1 MSTLANQNFEVRSMA
16 DFAEE
21 AYLNYSMYVIMDR
34 ALPYIGDGL
43 KPVQRRIIYA
53 MSELGLNAASKHK
66 KSARTVGDVLGKYH
80 PHGDIACYKAMV
92 LMAQPFS
99 YRYPLVDGQGNFGSL
114 DNPKSF
120 AAMRYTESKLS
131 KYAEVLL
138 KELGE
143 GTVDWMPNFD
153 GSMDEPSLLPARL
166 PNILL
171 NGGTG
176 IAVGMATDIPPHNLK
191 EVAKGVCAL
200 LDTPEMSLKALT
212 KIIPAPDYPTGGE
225 IITPKEELLKIYEK
239 GRGSIRVRARYHVEN
254 GEIVI
259 HELPYQVSGE
269 KIQLD
274 IANQMQA
281 KKLPMIEDIRDE
293 SDHDEPVRIVLIPRS
308 NRVDV
313 EMVMNHLFATTDLE
327 KSFRV
332 NLNMIGLDLKPKVKS
347 LLEILMEWI
356 EFRRN
361 TVIKRLT
368 FHKNRIEKRL
378 HLLEGLLI
386 AFLNLDEV
394 IRIIRFEEAPKETL
408 MEAFELTETQAEYIL
423 ETRLRQLARLE
434 EMKLKGEEA
443 ELRAKLNDILD
454 HLNDPEKINALIKKE
469 VTEDAEKYGD
479 ERRSQIVEREAAE
492 AIDESA
498 LVSSEPVMVVLS
510 KMGWIRAAKSLDID
524 PEGLNYK
531 TGDSY
536 LTSCIG
542 RNNQQLVLFDN
553 TGRSFSTTTHT
564 LPTARSTGEP
574 ITTRITLE
582 DKARI
587 EQLILDKEESHY
599 LLSATNGYGFVVK
612 YSDLLTR
619 QKAGKSVVNLNDG
632 GKLLSPRKVEDLEHQ
647 YVMAISETGRVLV
660 VKISEIPL
668 LARGKGNQIINMP
681 GADFKGGKDALNST
695 IVLSEEDT
703 VVIEYGRRKMQLKP
717 AEWRELIDERGKRG
731 KEIRVNLKVKSISIA
746 NAEE

>member
-1 MSTLANQNFEVRSMA
+1 MSNLSNKNFEVRPMA
-16 DFAEE
+16 EFAEE

-53 MSELGLNAASKHK
+53 MSELGLNASSKPK

-80 PHGDIACYKAMV
+80 PHGDSACYEAMV

-131 KYAEVLL
+131 KYSETLL

-143 GTVDWMPNFD
+143 GTVDWIPNFD
-153 GSMDEPSLLPARL
+153 GSLEEPKLLPARL

-176 IAVGMATDIPPHNLK
+176 IAVGMATDIPPHNLR

-200 LDTPEMSLKALT
+200 IDNPAMTLPELV

-225 IITPKEELLKIYEK
+225 IITPKKELLTIYEN
-239 GRGSIRVRARYHVEN
+239 GRGSVRVRARYRVEN
-254 GEIVI
+254 DEII
-259 HELPYQVSGE
+259 IYELPYQVSGE
-269 KIQLD
+269 KIQQD
-274 IANQMQA
+274 IAAQMQA

-293 SDHDEPVRIVLIPRS
+293 SDHDEPVRIVLIPKS

-313 EMVMNHLFATTDLE
+313 EMVMNHLFATTELE

-332 NLNMIGLDLKPKVKS
+332 NLNMIGLDLKPKVKG
-347 LLEILMEWI
+347 LTTILSEWI
-356 EFRRN
+356 VFRRD

-394 IRIIRFEEAPKETL
+394 IRIIRFEDEPKMELMARFALSEA
-408 MEAFELTETQAEYIL
+408 QADYIL
-423 ETRLRQLARLE
+423 ETKLRQLAKLE
-434 EMKLKGEEA
+434 EMKIKGEET
-443 ELRAKLNDILD
+443 ELRAKLNDILA
-454 HLNDPEKINALIKKE
+454 HLSNPQMINDLIKRE
-469 VTEDAEKYGD
+469 VEEDAEKYGD
-479 ERRSQIVEREAAE
+479 DRRSKVVEREAAE

-498 LVSSEPVMVVLS
+498 LVSNEPVMVVIS
-510 KMGWIRAAKSLDID
+510 KMGWVRAAKSLDID
-524 PEGLNYK
+524 PTSLNYK
-531 TGDSY
+531 TGDGY

-542 RNNQQLVLFDN
+542 RNNQQLVLFDS
-553 TGRSFSTTTHT
+553 TGRTFSTPAHT
-564 LPTARSTGEP
+564 LPTARTAGEP
-574 ITTRITLE
+574 ITTRITLT
-582 DKARI
+582 DSAKI
-587 EQLILDKEESHY
+587 EHIILDKEDSHY
-599 LLSATNGYGFVVK
+599 LVAGSNGYGFISK
-612 YSDLLTR
+612 YSDFLTR
-619 QKAGKSVVNLNDG
+619 QKAGKATVNLAEG
-632 GKLLSPRKVEDLEHQ
+632 AELLPPQKIEDIDSQ
-647 YVMAISETGRVLV
+647 FVIVVSDQGRFLV
-660 VKISEIPL
+660 VPL
-668 LARGKGNQIINMP
+668 TELPIMAKGKGNQLMGIP
-681 GADFKGGKDALNST
+681 GAQFKAKKDALVGMLVISK
-695 IVLSEEDT
+695 EDT
-703 VVIEYGRRKMQLKP
+703 LEVEYGKRKFQLTP
-717 AEWRELIDERGKRG
+717 AEWEILIDERGKRG
-731 KEIRVNLKVKSISIA
+731 KELRLNLKLKSISIA
-746 NAEE
+746 NKA

>member
-1 MSTLANQNFEVRSMA
+1 MSHLANKNFEVQPVA
-16 DFAEE
+16 DFAQT

-53 MSELGLNAASKHK
+53 MSELGLNAASKPK

-80 PHGDIACYKAMV
+80 PHGDSACYEAMV

-99 YRYPLVDGQGNFGSL
+99 YRYPLVEGQGNFGSL

-131 KYAEVLL
+131 RYAELLL

-143 GTVDWMPNFD
+143 GTVDWVPNFD
-153 GSMDEPSLLPARL
+153 GSLDEPKLLPARV

-176 IAVGMATDIPPHNLK
+176 IAVGMATDIPSHNLR

-200 LDTPEMSLKALT
+200 IDNPDLTGKALH

-225 IITPKEELLKIYEK
+225 IITPKEEILSIYEK
-239 GRGSIRVRARYHVEN
+239 GRGSIRVRARYRVEN
-254 GEIVI
+254 DEII
-259 HELPYQVSGE
+259 IYELPYQVSGE
-269 KIQLD
+269 KIQQD
-274 IANQMQA
+274 IAAQMQS

-308 NRVDV
+308 SRVDV

-332 NLNMIGLDLKPKVKS
+332 NMNMIGLDLKPKVKS
-347 LLEILMEWI
+347 LVDILREWI
-356 EFRRN
+356 EFRRG
-361 TVIKRLT
+361 TVVRRLT

-394 IRIIRFEEAPKETL
+394 IRIIRFEDEPKAELMAQFNLSEA
-408 MEAFELTETQAEYIL
+408 QADYIL
-423 ETRLRQLARLE
+423 ETKLRQLAKLE

-443 ELRAKLNDILD
+443 ELRAKLEEILA
-454 HLNDPEKINALIKKE
+454 HLNDATMIDALIKRE
-469 VTEDAEKYGD
+469 ITEDAEKYGD
-479 ERRSQIVEREAAE
+479 DRRSKVVEREAAE

-498 LVSSEPVMVVLS
+498 LVSNEPVMIVLS
-510 KMGWIRAAKSLDID
+510 KMGWVRAAKSLDID
-524 PEGLNYK
+524 PEGLSYK
-531 TGDSY
+531 TGDQY

-542 RNNQQLVLFDN
+542 RNNQQLVLFDS
-553 TGRSFSTTTHT
+553 TGRCYSTPAHT
-564 LPTARSTGEP
+564 LPTARTQGEP
-574 ITTRITLE
+574 IT
-582 DKARI
+582 ARI
-587 EQLILDKEESHY
+587 NLADGAKIEQIILDKEESHY
-599 LLSATNGYGFVVK
+599 LLSATNGYGFIGS
-612 YSDLLTR
+612 YREFLTR
-619 QKAGKSVVNLNDG
+619 QRAGKAMINLNDG
-632 GKLLSPRKVEDLEHQ
+632 AMMLPPQKIEDIENQ
-647 YVMAISETGRVLV
+647 WVIAVSEQGRFLV
-660 VKISEIPL
+660 VPL
-668 LARGKGNQIINMP
+668 RELPQIARGKGNQIIGIP
-681 GADFKGGKDALNST
+681 GAQFKAKKDSLVATLVFSN
-695 IVLSEEDT
+695 EDT
-703 VVIEYGRRKMQLKP
+703 LEVEYGKRRFKLTP
-717 AEWRELIDERGKRG
+717 SEWQPLIDERGKRG
-731 KEIRVNLKVKSISIA
+731 EELRVNLKLKSITIA
-746 NAEE
+746 NRAE

>member
-80 PHGDIACYKAMV
+80 PHGDIACYEAMV

-200 LDTPEMSLKALT
+200 LDKPEMSLKALT

-347 LLEILMEWI
+347 LLEILTEWI

-632 GKLLSPRKVEDLEHQ
+632 GKLLPPRKVEDLEHQ

>member
-1 MSTLANQNFEVRSMA
+1 MSNLSNKNFEVRPMA

-53 MSELGLNAASKHK
+53 MSELGLSASSKPK

-80 PHGDIACYKAMV
+80 PHGDIACYEAMV

-99 YRYPLVDGQGNFGSL
+99 YRYPLVEGQGNFGSL

-131 KYAEVLL
+131 KYSEILL

-143 GTVDWMPNFD
+143 GTVEWTPNFD
-153 GSMDEPSLLPARL
+153 GSLEEPKLLPARL

-200 LDTPEMSLKALT
+200 IDNPEMSLKDLT

-225 IITPKEELLKIYEK
+225 IITPKKEMLSIYEK
-239 GRGSIRVRARYHVEN
+239 GRGSVRVRARYRIEN
-254 GEIVI
+254 DEII
-259 HELPYQVSGE
+259 IYELPYQVSGE
-269 KIQLD
+269 KIQQD
-274 IANQMQA
+274 IAAQMQA

-313 EMVMNHLFATTDLE
+313 EMVMNHLFATTELE

-347 LLEILMEWI
+347 LNEILTEWI
-356 EFRRN
+356 EFRRD
-361 TVIKRLT
+361 TVIRRLT

-394 IRIIRFEEAPKETL
+394 IRIIRFEDEPKAEL
-408 MEAFELTETQAEYIL
+408 MATFDLTETQADYIL
-423 ETRLRQLARLE
+423 ETRLRQLAKLE

-443 ELRAKLNDILD
+443 ELRAKLNDIIA
-454 HLNDPEKINALIKKE
+454 HLESPEKINALIKSE
-469 VTEDAEKYGD
+469 VEEDAVKYGD
-479 ERRSQIVEREAAE
+479 DRRSKIIEREAAE

-498 LVSSEPVMVVLS
+498 LVSSEPVMVVIS
-510 KMGWIRAAKSLDID
+510 KMGWVRAAKTLDID
-524 PEGLNYK
+524 PTSLNYK
-531 TGDSY
+531 TGDGY
-536 LTSCIG
+536 LTSCVG
-542 RNNQQLVLFDN
+542 RNNQQLVLFDT
-553 TGRSFSTTTHT
+553 TGRTFSAPAHT
-564 LPTARSTGEP
+564 LPTARTAGEP
-574 ITTRITLE
+574 ITTRINLT
-582 DKARI
+582 DDAKI
-587 EQLILDKEESHY
+587 EHLILDKEDSHY
-599 LLSATNGYGFVVK
+599 LVAASNGYGFISQ
-612 YSDLLTR
+612 YRDFLTR
-619 QKAGKSVVNLNDG
+619 QKAGKSTVNLG
-632 GKLLSPRKVEDLEHQ
+632 GEALLLSPQKIADIESQFVIA
-647 YVMAISETGRVLV
+647 VSEQGRFLV
-660 VKISEIPL
+660 VPTAELPVM
-668 LARGKGNQIINMP
+668 ARGKGNQIIGIP
-681 GADFKGGKDALNST
+681 GAQFKAKKDALVGILVISKG
-695 IVLSEEDT
+695 DT
-703 VVIEYGRRKMQLKP
+703 LEVEYGKRKFKLAP
-717 AEWRELIDERGKRG
+717 NEWENLIEERGKRG
-731 KEIRVNLKVKSISIA
+731 KELRLNLKLKSISIA
-746 NAEE
+746 NEE